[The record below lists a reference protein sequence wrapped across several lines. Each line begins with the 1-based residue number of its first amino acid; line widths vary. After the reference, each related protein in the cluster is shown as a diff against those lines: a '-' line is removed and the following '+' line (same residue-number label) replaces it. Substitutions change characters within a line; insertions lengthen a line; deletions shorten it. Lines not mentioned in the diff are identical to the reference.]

1 MNLQCN
7 GKKKIDTGNYNSKVA
22 PNDKYRYAQATRE
35 APQSTKSQLRVSEG
49 IWKRRWLKRNL

>member
-49 IWKRRWLKRNL
+49 IWKRRWLK